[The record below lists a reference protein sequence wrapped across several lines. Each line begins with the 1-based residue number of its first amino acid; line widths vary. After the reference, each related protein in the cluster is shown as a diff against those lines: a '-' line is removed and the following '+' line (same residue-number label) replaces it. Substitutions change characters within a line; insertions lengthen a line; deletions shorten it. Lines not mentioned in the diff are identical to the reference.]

1 MFIVDGER
9 SFSAE
14 AREPFELEF
23 SQAIGFSIY
32 SNSKP
37 SVETF
42 KSVFISNLLSNAI
55 KFTKEGIISVSKER
69 RKGGG
74 RVTTNTDYNYRTR
87 NNGDAGNDIVIGIKD
102 TGVGIDPEILPRLFT
117 KFTTKSETG
126 GTGLGLFISKSIV
139 EAHGG
144 KIWAQ
149 NNSDGKGCSF
159 YISLPL
165 DI

>member
-1 MFIVDGER
+1 M
-9 SFSAE
+9 
-14 AREPFELEF
+14 
-23 SQAIGFSIY
+23 
-32 SNSKP
+32 
-37 SVETF
+37 
-42 KSVFISNLLSNAI
+42 
-55 KFTKEGIISVSKER
+55 
-69 RKGGG
+69 
-74 RVTTNTDYNYRTR
+74 NTDYNYRTR
-87 NNGDAGNDIVIGIKD
+87 NDGDAGNDIVIGIKD

-126 GTGLGLFISKSIV
+126 GTRLGLFISKSIV

-149 NNSDGKGCSF
+149 NNSDSKGCNF